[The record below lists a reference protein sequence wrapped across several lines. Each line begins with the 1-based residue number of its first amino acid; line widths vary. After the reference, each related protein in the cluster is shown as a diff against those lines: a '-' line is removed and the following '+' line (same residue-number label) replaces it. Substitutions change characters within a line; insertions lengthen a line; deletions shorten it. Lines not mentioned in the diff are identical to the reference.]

1 MTPKFSTTQRDGKV
15 ALWVS
20 MPDGRKHNIW
30 DVSPHN
36 WSEEVQKAIVSA
48 FYRGAEC
55 SKMLVTRCFVEGRYN
70 QRFDEEEK

>member
-1 MTPKFSTTQRDGKV
+1 MTPKFYTTKRDGKV

-20 MPDGRKHNIW
+20 MPDGADRNIW
-30 DVSPHN
+30 DISSHN

-55 SKMLVTRCFVEGRYN
+55 QQNLVSRCRVEGRYD